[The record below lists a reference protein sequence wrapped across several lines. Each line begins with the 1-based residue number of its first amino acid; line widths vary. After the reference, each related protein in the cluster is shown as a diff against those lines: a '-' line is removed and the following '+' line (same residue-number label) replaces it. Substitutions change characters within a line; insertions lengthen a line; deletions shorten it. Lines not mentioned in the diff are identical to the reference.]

1 MDEEIDTQE
10 VETEEEVFESDEDES
25 TTDNTTEESKDE
37 KPKETLE
44 QRRARLQREL
54 KKTEKKLGIEPEAKK
69 PAPSKKETSGLDDT
83 QLDYLDLKGISD
95 QEDIDVIEKIM
106 TRTGQSLREVL
117 KDDYV
122 VSKLDANK
130 AAREVQNATP
140 GSTKRSNAASS
151 DNVALAVARFEKD
164 GVLPDDFALRSKVVD
179 AIEAR
184 TNNNAPS
191 WH

>member
-1 MDEEIDTQE
+1 MDDEIESQE

-25 TTDNTTEESKDE
+25 TTDNTTEETKDE

-69 PAPSKKETSGLDDT
+69 SAPSKKETSGLDDT
-83 QLDYLDLKGISD
+83 QLDYLDLKGISE
-95 QEDIDVIEKIM
+95 QEDIDVIERIM

-122 VSKLDANK
+122 VSKLDANRQ
-130 AAREVQNATP
+130 AREVQSATP
-140 GSTKRSNAASS
+140 SATKRSNAASS
-151 DNVALAVARFEKD
+151 DNVALAIARFEKE

-179 AIEAR
+179 AIEAK
-184 TNNNAPS
+184 TSNNAPS